1 MRLISTSQPSQE
13 SPVSSHLNFRRTPG
27 VALFLFLLLL
37 AACAKEPAPVTF
49 EGTEE
54 VTATVE
60 AIDVNTRMV
69 VLRES
74 DGTEFALVVDPQ
86 VRNLEQVKVGDRVV
100 SHYRES
106 LGAELVR
113 RGDGSGDTESPSVS
127 TTAARAADGAKP
139 SVTSS
144 TETRQTVRI
153 TNVDEKNRIVSF
165 YGSDGLARVLPVRS
179 LQGQEFISKL
189 MAGDEVELTYTE
201 AVAMSVEPAQ

>member
-1 MRLISTSQPSQE
+1 M
-13 SPVSSHLNFRRTPG
+13 SSHASLNFRRPVG
-27 VALFLFLLLL
+27 MALFLLLL
-37 AACAKEPAPVTF
+37 AACAKEPAPVTI

-54 VTATVE
+54 VSATVE

-74 DGTEFALVVDPQ
+74 DGTEFALVASPE

-100 SHYRES
+100 TRYRES

-113 RGDGSGDTESPSVS
+113 RGDGSGDTQEPSVS
-127 TTAARAADGAKP
+127 STAARAADGAKP

-144 TETRQTVRI
+144 TQTRQTVRI
-153 TNVDEKNRIVSF
+153 TNVDEKNHIVSF

-179 LQGQEFISKL
+179 PQGQEFIAKL
-189 MAGDEVELTYTE
+189 KAGDEVELTYTE
-201 AVAMSVEPAQ
+201 AVAMSVEPAK

>member
-1 MRLISTSQPSQE
+1 M
-13 SPVSSHLNFRRTPG
+13 SSHASLDFRPIIG
-27 VALFLFLLLL
+27 MALFVLVL
-37 AACAKEPAPVTF
+37 AACAKEPQKPAPVSI

-74 DGTEFALVVDPQ
+74 DGTEFALVVDPE

-100 SHYRES
+100 TQYRES
-106 LGAELVR
+106 LGAELVK

-127 TTAARAADGAKP
+127 TTSARAADGAMP
-139 SVTSS
+139 SATSS

-153 TNVDEKNRIVSF
+153 TNVDVKNNTVSF
-165 YGSDGLARVLPVRS
+165 YGSDGLLRVLPVRTP
-179 LQGQEFISKL
+179 QGQEFIAQLK
-189 MAGDEVELTYTE
+189 AGDEVELKYTE
-201 AVAMSVEPAQ
+201 AVAMSVQPAQ

>member
-1 MRLISTSQPSQE
+1 M
-13 SPVSSHLNFRRTPG
+13 SSHAPRHFRPAIGT
-27 VALFLFLLLL
+27 ALFAVLL
-37 AACAKEPAPVTF
+37 AACAKEPQEPAPVTI

-54 VTATVE
+54 VSATVE

-74 DGTEFALVVDPQ
+74 DGTEFAVVVPED

-100 SHYRES
+100 TRYRES
-106 LGAELVR
+106 FGAQLR
-113 RGDGSGDTESPSVS
+113 KRGDGSGDTQEPAVS
-127 TTAARAADGAKP
+127 TTSARAADGAMP

-144 TETRQTVRI
+144 TQTSQTVRI
-153 TNVDEKNRIVSF
+153 TNVDTKNHIVSF

-179 LQGQEFISKL
+179 PEGKEFIAGLK
-189 MAGDEVELTYTE
+189 AGDEVELTYTE

>member
-1 MRLISTSQPSQE
+1 M
-13 SPVSSHLNFRRTPG
+13 SSHASLCFRPTHFRLTMG
-27 VALFLFLLLL
+27 TALFVLLL
-37 AACAKEPAPVTF
+37 AACAKEPAPVTI

-54 VTATVE
+54 VSATVE

-74 DGTEFALVVDPQ
+74 DGTEFALVASPE

-100 SHYRES
+100 TRYRES

-113 RGDGSGDTESPSVS
+113 RGDGSGDTQEPSVS
-127 TTAARAADGAKP
+127 TTAARAADGAMP

-153 TNVDEKNRIVSF
+153 TNVDEKNHIVSF

-179 LQGQEFISKL
+179 PQGQEFIAKL
-189 MAGDEVELTYTE
+189 KAGDEVELTYTE
-201 AVAMSVEPAQ
+201 AVAMSVEPAK